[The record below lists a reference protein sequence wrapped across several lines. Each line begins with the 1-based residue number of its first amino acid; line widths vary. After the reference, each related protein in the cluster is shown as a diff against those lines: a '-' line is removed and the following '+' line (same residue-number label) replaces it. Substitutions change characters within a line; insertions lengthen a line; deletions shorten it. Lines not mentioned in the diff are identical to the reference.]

1 MARRPLRNAPAVGP
15 ARAQASRNLRRLF
28 ISKTGM
34 TPGTVSG
41 DDDMS
46 NQIDG
51 IFEQQDTATKLALI
65 EMSGDELTEIA
76 VEALCRAFQLLR
88 EDFQTDTVH

>member
-1 MARRPLRNAPAVGP
+1 
-15 ARAQASRNLRRLF
+15 
-28 ISKTGM
+28 
-34 TPGTVSG
+34 
-41 DDDMS
+41 MS